1 MSQASSDSNSDIRP
15 LQGYRVID
23 FGQYI
28 AGPAVAMMLAD
39 QGAEVIHIDPLSGP
53 RWDNPADAIL
63 NRNKQRISLDLKS
76 EQGLAQALALI
87 ENADVVIENFRP
99 GVMDRL
105 SLGAEQLCTKNPH
118 LVYCSLPGFSKDDI
132 EFRDTPAWEGIIAAS
147 IGQYTDMGLNRILM
161 GINPSFSPLPL
172 ASAYASVLA
181 AMSVNLALFART
193 NTGKGDIIEVP
204 ISAALMEGLAY
215 NSMRIHGLPDRY
227 KSPREIEI
235 ERRKDL
241 NLPLNLEYPDLQEF
255 LDPFYRSYLC
265 ADQRP
270 FYAVCS
276 SHTRHPRACL
286 EVLGLWNELQ
296 ALGIPTHSAYL
307 DQADWPEGANCT
319 LVSYPLSKDWAQ
331 LVSSKMKAVFSTKTA
346 YQWQQIF
353 GDAGVPG
360 CAHQLTKEWIDS
372 DHALA
377 SANILEVEH
386 KTYGLMRQ
394 LGNICWIEGDT
405 RVTQKQAAKA
415 AGQDNHLIADMIKR
429 WREEPQV
436 GIAQQ
441 AGAED
446 LKNDQLWLKDIKI
459 LDLTNVIAGPTI
471 AGTLARFGAQV
482 ISIDPPTP
490 ALDPWN
496 STVFGIQANQGKQS
510 LLLDL
515 KTPQGQ
521 ETLQR
526 LLPEIDVIT
535 VNASDAQLSRL
546 GINFE
551 QLKLLNPSII
561 LCQFDAYG
569 GPKKGPRSNHLGY
582 DDLVQATTGIMSR
595 FGGSM
600 QTPEEHAHFGTI
612 DVLGGYCAAQAIS
625 VALVKRARGH
635 GASVA
640 RSSLVAAGQLIQTPF
655 MYNYPKRA
663 PFNEPSGRYIK
674 GSDALYRCYQANDGW
689 FFLALDK
696 QRQSGDFATLTGVEI
711 NLDRLEAAEQPLETL
726 FSSQSII
733 HWQQLLASKDIGC
746 QPLATMDQLR
756 QNNLMSASLADL
768 KGEHSVAFIRHDDH
782 PCGYA
787 VDLIAPNSIRLHS
800 AKVVLPTPMVKYGS
814 DTRSILTKLNFSDQQ
829 IEEML
834 QSKAVATSWS
844 KHYLPQ

>member
-1 MSQASSDSNSDIRP
+1 MTQKSTRP
-15 LQGYRVID
+15 LQGYRVVD

-39 QGAEVIHIDPLSGP
+39 QGAEVIHIDPPSGP

-63 NRNKQRISLDLKS
+63 NRNKQRISLDLKCPDD
-76 EQGLAQALALI
+76 LARARALI
-87 ENADVVIENFRP
+87 NNADVLIENFRP
-99 GVMDRL
+99 GVMDKL
-105 SLGAEQLCTKNPH
+105 ALGADKCCAQNPQ
-118 LVYCSLPGFSKDDI
+118 LVYCSLPGFSKDDK
-132 EFRDTPAWEGIIAAS
+132 ENASTPAWEGIIAAS

-181 AMSVNLALFART
+181 AMSVNLALFARAT
-193 NTGKGDIIEVP
+193 TGKGDIIEVP

-215 NSMRIHGLPDRY
+215 NSMRINGLPDRY

-235 ERRKDL
+235 ERRKHL

-255 LDPFYRSYLC
+255 LDPFYRSYVC
-265 ADQRP
+265 ADGRP

-276 SHTRHPRACL
+276 SHTRHPQACL
-286 EVLGLWNELQ
+286 EVLGLWDELQ

-307 DQADWPEGANCT
+307 DQSEWPEDTDCT
-319 LVSYPLSKDWAQ
+319 LVSYPLSKKWANI
-331 LVSSKMKAVFSTKTA
+331 VSTKMKDVFATKTA
-346 YQWQQIF
+346 HQWQQIF

-360 CAHQLTKEWIDS
+360 CAHQLTKEWVDS

-386 KTYGLMRQ
+386 DQYGLMRQ
-394 LGNICWIEGDT
+394 LGNICWIEGDSA
-405 RVTQKQAAKA
+405 VTQKQAAKA
-415 AGQDNHLIADMIKR
+415 PGQDNHLIPEMIEH
-429 WREEPQV
+429 WSTQPQI
-436 GIAQQ
+436 GIAEQ
-441 AGAED
+441 
-446 LKNDQLWLKDIKI
+446 LNNDQALDAQTTADQPWLKDIKI

-526 LLPEIDVIT
+526 LLPEIDIIT
-535 VNASDAQLSRL
+535 VNASDAQISRL
-546 GINFE
+546 GIDFE
-551 QLKLLNPSII
+551 QLKQLSPAVI

-625 VALVKRARGH
+625 VALIKRALGD
-635 GASVA
+635 GGSIA

-655 MYNYPKRA
+655 MYNYPNRA
-663 PFNEPSGRYIK
+663 AFNEPSGRNIK
-674 GSDALYRCYQANDGW
+674 GSDALYRCYPARDGW

-696 QRQSGDFATLTGVEI
+696 QHQTEDLASLTGIEI
-711 NLDRLEAAEQPLETL
+711 NLAKLEESEQRLETL
-726 FSSQSII
+726 FHSQSIA
-733 HWQQLLASKDIGC
+733 HWQQLLGTKDIGC

-756 QNNLMSASLADL
+756 QTNLMTAAHADL
-768 KGEHSVAFIRHDDH
+768 KSEHSVAFIRHEDH

-787 VDLIAPNSIRLHS
+787 VDLIAPNSIRLQH
-800 AKVVLPTPMVKYGS
+800 AKVMLPSPMVKYGN
-814 DTRSILTKLNFSDQQ
+814 DTRSILSTLNFSDQQ

-834 QSKAVATSWS
+834 HEGVAATSWS